1 MNHLNPAQ
9 HEAVITIEWP
19 LLINAWAWSGKTH
32 TITERV
38 VYMIQEQGINP
49 RSIFCVTFTNKAAKE
64 MRERIA
70 KKLGLNPENINPFR
84 ESRLPIIGTFH
95 STASF
100 FLRMF
105 IDRVGYAK
113 DFVIY
118 DSDDC
123 LRTVKDIMKKQGIDE
138 KEFQPRWV
146 QGMISQAKG
155 KGLSPTEF
163 AVTVDSYFGSVVLEV
178 YKEYA
183 SRLKADNA
191 LDFDDLLLLFRQILD
206 IDEVREYFHNRFQ
219 YFMVDEY
226 QDTNWLQYEIIRIL
240 ASKTKNLC
248 VVGDDWQ
255 GIYSW
260 RGADIENILSFKKDY
275 PTAKVIN
282 LEENYRSTQTI
293 INAANDIIKNNTNQM
308 KKTLFTSNP
317 VWEKI
322 IILEWVDEKHEAEL
336 IANTIREDGAYADW
350 AILYR
355 TNGQS
360 RLIEESLIRKNIP
373 YRVFGGLK
381 FYERRE
387 VKDILAYIRII
398 FNPNDTISLKRII
411 NVPSRKIGDKT
422 LDELFNILGK
432 SHINIS
438 DLASGQRQEK
448 IQDNGPI
455 EESIDA
461 IFWISDGIGSFEH
474 LLDSL
479 ATAGRKWV
487 MQFLTFYAWLRE
499 QSKTV
504 SVSELME
511 LIIKR
516 TNYLEYLKSEY
527 GEDEYEAKVDNVQEF
542 CNMASRY
549 DGLLYPENLALF
561 LEDIALITDQDREN
575 EQSREMVSLMTVHL
589 AKWLEYPK
597 VVIAGAEEGVF
608 PHSRSLMEAA
618 AIEEERRL
626 MYVAI
631 TRAKLSL
638 YITRAHER
646 YTFGN
651 YSANPKS
658 RFVKE
663 ISDEYLYTET
673 QRWSAQSIFGS
684 GSGSFSSMSTLFS
697 QNMSTPSSGTN
708 TLRPTSSGMKK
719 NDASSFATG
728 ERIRHPQYGVWTIV
742 SLSGAVADI
751 AFSGMGVKKMNI
763 EIAPIQKIS

>member
-1 MNHLNPAQ
+1 MNNLNPAQ

-38 VYMIQEQGINP
+38 VYMIQEKGIDP

-70 KKLGLNPENINPFR
+70 RKLGLNPENINPFR
-84 ESRLPIIGTFH
+84 KSRLPIIGTFH

-183 SRLKADNA
+183 SRLKSDNA

-226 QDTNWLQYEIIRIL
+226 QDTNGLQYEIIRIL

-293 INAANDIIKNNTNQM
+293 INAANDVIKNNTNQM

-322 IILEWVDEKHEAEL
+322 FVLEWVDEKHEAEL
-336 IANTIREDGAYADW
+336 IANTIRDDGNHADW

-381 FYERRE
+381 FYERKE

-422 LDELFNILGK
+422 LDELFNILNS

-438 DLASGQRQEK
+438 DLASGQRQETVSNPET
-448 IQDNGPI
+448 Q
-455 EESIDA
+455 EETIDSI
-461 IFWISDGIGSFEH
+461 FGTSDGIGSFEH

-479 ATAGRKWV
+479 STAGRKWV
-487 MQFLTFYAWLRE
+487 MQFLTLYAVLRE
-499 QSKTV
+499 QSKTLA
-504 SVSELME
+504 VSELMD
-511 LIIKR
+511 LIVKR
-516 TNYLEYLKSEY
+516 TSYLDYLKAEY
-527 GEDEYEAKVDNVQEF
+527 GEDEYEAKVDNIQEF

-575 EQSREMVSLMTVHL
+575 ENSRDMVSLMTVHL

-597 VVIAGAEEGVF
+597 VIIAGAEEGVF

-638 YITRAHER
+638 YVTRAHER

-658 RFVKE
+658 RFIKE
-663 ISDEYLYTET
+663 ISDEHLYTET
-673 QRWSAQSIFGS
+673 QRGSAQSIFWS
-684 GSGSFSSMSTLFS
+684 GNGGFSSF
-697 QNMSTPSSGTN
+697 N
-708 TLRPTSSGMKK
+708 TLLSNTPGTLSSAWGIKPVQKSLKK
-719 NDASSFATG
+719 NDASNFAVG
-728 ERIRHPQYGVWTIV
+728 NRIRHPQYGAGTIV
-742 SLSGAVADI
+742 ALSGAVADI
-751 AFSGMGVKKMNI
+751 AFSGMWVKKMNI
-763 EIAPIQKIS
+763 EIAPIEKL